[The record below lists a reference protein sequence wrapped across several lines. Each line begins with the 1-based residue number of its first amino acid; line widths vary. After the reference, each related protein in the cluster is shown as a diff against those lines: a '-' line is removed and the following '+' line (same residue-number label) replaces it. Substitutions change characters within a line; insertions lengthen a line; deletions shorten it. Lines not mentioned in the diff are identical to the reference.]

1 MSFSVLNIDEIK
13 HYVHKMPM
21 VIMSYTGGR
30 MTMSGGGEV
39 VLKCLCP
46 LLTMVIMSY
55 TGGRMIMSG
64 VRY

>member
-1 MSFSVLNIDEIK
+1 
-13 HYVHKMPM
+13 
-21 VIMSYTGGR
+21 

-55 TGGRMIMSG
+55 TGGGMIMSG
-64 VRY
+64 GGEVVGGENPNQLGIFKLLKNNSY